1 MTVKEELHQL
11 IDRLP
16 EDRLEHARELLDEL
30 GGVQLDVDEFP
41 LSQSELDCIAR
52 SLEDIKAGRTAS
64 FEQVKRKMVFEE
76 RRGQVYKR
84 L

>member
-1 MTVKEELHQL
+1 LHQL

-30 GGVQLDVDEFP
+30 GSVELDVDEVP
-41 LSQSELDCIAR
+41 LSESELDSIAR
-52 SLEDIKAGRTAS
+52 SLEDIKAGRTAT
-64 FEQVKRKMVFEE
+64 FEQVKREN
-76 RRGQVYKR
+76 G

>member
-30 GGVQLDVDEFP
+30 GGVQLDVDEVP
-41 LSQSELDCIAR
+41 LSQSELDSIAR

-64 FEQVKRKMVFEE
+64 FEQVKREN
-76 RRGQVYKR
+76 G